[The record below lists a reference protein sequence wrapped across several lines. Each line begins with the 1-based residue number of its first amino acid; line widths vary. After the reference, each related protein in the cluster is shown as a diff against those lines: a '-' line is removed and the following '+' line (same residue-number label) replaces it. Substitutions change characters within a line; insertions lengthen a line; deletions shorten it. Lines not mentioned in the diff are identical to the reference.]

1 MTTKTEILDS
11 ALEVLRSGGALTI
24 DAVARA
30 VGITKPGVVHHF
42 PTKDRLSM
50 AVVDHLLDHW
60 ETELMHRA
68 GPDPDAVTRL
78 RAYVEFALLNELD
91 PADLA
96 VLADSRLRPELA
108 ARWSERM
115 SVWFGDSDRPNIV
128 AARLVVDG
136 AWIDRCLG
144 MLDLDEEHRRAVV
157 DVTLRLVDSVPVAE
171 GFEKK
176 ERATA

>member
-1 MTTKTEILDS
+1 MTTKPEILDR
-11 ALEVLRSGGALTI
+11 ALDVLRAGDALTL

-42 PTKDRLSM
+42 PTKDRLSV

-115 SVWFGDSDRPNIV
+115 SEWFGDSDRPNIV
-128 AARLVVDG
+128 AARLVEDG

>member
-96 VLADSRLRPELA
+96 ALADLSL
-108 ARWSERM
+108 
-115 SVWFGDSDRPNIV
+115 IH
-128 AARLVVDG
+128 
-136 AWIDRCLG
+136 I
-144 MLDLDEEHRRAVV
+144 
-157 DVTLRLVDSVPVAE
+157 
-171 GFEKK
+171 
-176 ERATA
+176 